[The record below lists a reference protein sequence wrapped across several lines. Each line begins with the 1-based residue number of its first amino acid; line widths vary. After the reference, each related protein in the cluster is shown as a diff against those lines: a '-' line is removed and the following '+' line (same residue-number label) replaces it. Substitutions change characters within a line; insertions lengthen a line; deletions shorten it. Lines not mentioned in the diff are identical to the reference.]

1 MPLFTQLLKD
11 QDYKKISTRLMQ
23 SNEEIVDLGNENSR
37 DIVEILKK
45 DSEFL
50 RSMNIMDYSL
60 YIVVES
66 LSQKSLD

>member
-1 MPLFTQLLKD
+1 
-11 QDYKKISTRLMQ
+11 MQ